1 MRNDTHIG
9 IRLPT
14 ELLEKAKKLTTT
26 LQEKSAENF
35 GGEVTLSHTLR
46 RAIQLGVIQINGV
59 KNGK

>member
-1 MRNDTHIG
+1 
-9 IRLPT
+9 
-14 ELLEKAKKLTTT
+14 LLEKAKKLTTT

-46 RAIQLGVIQINGV
+46 RAIQLGVIQIDHQINGV